1 MSDTTQAA
9 AATAQTRDDEP
20 AAGPSAPPIT
30 GDRFCIGPRVLRA
43 CMAQAYEREP
53 GDPLYRPLRIFAL
66 DPASSRLDGAV
77 ATVNVPY
84 EPLARGPVGRLF
96 AVDSLDPAQGARYRR
111 ADLEDHFVLMSDGR
125 APSPSDPEFH
135 QQMVYAVCSLV
146 YAAFRTA
153 LGRQIA
159 WGFTR
164 GETADAKEGQLLI
177 RPFGLEGR
185 NAYYEKETGE
195 LSFGYFRAPE
205 SVGGMNLPGGYV
217 FTSLSHDI
225 VAHEVTHALL
235 DGLRAHFSFPSGPD
249 VLAFHESFA
258 DLVAVFQRFSYKD
271 VVRRAV
277 QRSRGSVGRA
287 AMLTD
292 IARQFGQTRDAAD
305 TQHALRTVI
314 DTGTGPD
321 GKALEPMRLE
331 PQTLE
336 PHARG
341 SVLTSAVFDAFL
353 QIFQRKTERY
363 LKLATN
369 GTGVLPEGDLSDALL
384 DALANEASQLASQIL
399 TVLIRSIDYC
409 PPVDL
414 EFGEFLRA
422 VLTADH
428 DVVADDPWGYREAF
442 IQAFARRGIYPGGVD
457 SLAEDALYWRGPQA
471 ALPAQ
476 NDLAFGSLKFDGDP
490 GRPAGYDEL
499 TRQARALGAFVA
511 QPENLAHFGLAAE
524 DDPELGDD
532 LVDPPVVE
540 SIRSSRRAGPD
551 GQVVFDLV
559 AEVTQRR
566 IVRSREQPDMV
577 FFGGAT
583 IILSPRGEVRYVI
596 SKSVL
601 NDSRIERQRAFVAS
615 DAGRRLWMH
624 DDDRTEPRPG
634 TLRLVHDEED

>member
-1 MSDTTQAA
+1 MDDTTKAA
-9 AATAQTRDDEP
+9 AASTQTRDGEEA
-20 AAGPSAPPIT
+20 AAGAADLPIT

-43 CMAQAYEREP
+43 CLAQAYEREP
-53 GDPLYRPLRIFAL
+53 NDPLYRPLRIFAL

-96 AVDSLDPAQGARYRR
+96 AIDSFDPAQDARYRR
-111 ADLEDHFVLMSDGR
+111 ADLEDQFVLMSNGR
-125 APSPSDPEFH
+125 SPSPSDPEFH
-135 QQMVYAVCSLV
+135 QQMVYAICSLV
-146 YAAFRTA
+146 YASFRTA

-159 WGFTR
+159 WGFSR
-164 GETADAKEGQLLI
+164 GDTAEAKEGQLLV

-195 LSFGYFRAPE
+195 LRFGYFRAPE
-205 SVGGMNLPGGYV
+205 SVGGMNLPGGYI

-235 DGLRAHFSFPSGPD
+235 DGLRAHFIYPSGPD

-258 DLVAVFQRFSYKD
+258 DLVAVFQRFSYRD

-277 QRSRGSVGRA
+277 QRSRGNVGRA

-292 IARQFGQTRDAAD
+292 IARQFGQTRDSSD

-314 DTGTGPD
+314 DTGVGPD
-321 GKALEPMRLE
+321 GKPVEPMRLD
-331 PQTLE
+331 PKTLE

-353 QIFQRKTERY
+353 TLFQRKTERY

-384 DALANEASQLASQIL
+384 EALANEASQIASQFL

-414 EFGEFLRA
+414 EFGEYLRA
-422 VLTADH
+422 ILTADH

-457 SLAEDALYWRGPQA
+457 SLAEDALLWRAPSANLPPQTE
-471 ALPAQ
+471 
-476 NDLAFGSLKFDGDP
+476 LAFGSLKFDGDP

-499 TRQARALGAFVA
+499 TRQGRALGAFVA
-511 QPENLAHFGLAAE
+511 QPENLYYFGLAAE
-524 DDPELGDD
+524 DDPARGDD
-532 LVDPPVVE
+532 TLEPPVVE

-566 IVRSREQPDMV
+566 IVRSRDQPDMV
-577 FFGGAT
+577 FYGGAT

-601 NDSRIERQRAFVAS
+601 NDGRIERQRAFVTS
-615 DAGRRLWMH
+615 EAGRRLWAT
-624 DDDRTEPRPG
+624 DDDRVEPRAG
-634 TLRLVHDEED
+634 LLRLVHDED